1 MEMITKNDMCHSA
14 ANEAIASDVNASDAL
29 KMLAQMPDD
38 IQRMALGFAYGLKAS
53 ETTMLSAR
61 GA

>member
-1 MEMITKNDMCHSA
+1 METLVKNDMRHSA
-14 ANEAIASDVNASDAL
+14 ANEAITPDVKASDAL